1 MKALVY
7 TAPETLDYRDEP
19 DPVAAPGEALV
30 RVDAVGICGSDM
42 HAWHGHDPRRVPPLI
57 LGHEA
62 AGEVVAGDGVGR
74 RVTMNPLIVC
84 GRCTY
89 CLTGRGN
96 LCENRTMIGMT
107 RAGAYAQYVT
117 IPEQCLVDLPEGMT
131 PVRAALTEP
140 AATAW
145 HAVDLAARACWRP
158 LAECDAMVIGGGAV
172 GLLTALV
179 LRSRG
184 VRTLRLAET
193 NALRRKTAQNEGIRC
208 LDPVVAP
215 PNGQTADVVF
225 DCVGGARTR
234 ELAIGTARPGAVVV
248 HVGLQE
254 SSGGVDVRKIT
265 LSELAFIG
273 VYTYTTADLRAAAE
287 ALSRGALGDLSW
299 VESRPLRDG
308 PTAFQDLD
316 AGRSAAAKIVL
327 LPQ

>member
-7 TAPETLDYRDEP
+7 TAPQTLDYRDEP
-19 DPVAAPGEALV
+19 EPVPAAGEALV
-30 RVDAVGICGSDM
+30 RIDAVGICGSDM

-62 AGEVVAGDGVGR
+62 AGEVVAGAGAGR
-74 RVTMNPLIVC
+74 RVTMNPLIMC

-107 RAGAYAQYVT
+107 RPGAYAQYLT
-117 IPEQCLVDLPEGMT
+117 IPEQCLVDLPLGMA
-131 PVRAALTEP
+131 PSQAALTEP

-145 HAVDLAARACWRP
+145 HAVDLGERAGWRP
-158 LAECDAMVIGGGAV
+158 LAECDAVVIGGGAV

-184 VRTLRLAET
+184 ARTLELAET
-193 NALRRKTAQNEGIRC
+193 NALRRKTAERQNIRC
-208 LDPVVAP
+208 FDPSSSPAEP
-215 PNGQTADVVF
+215 AADIVF
-225 DCVGGARTR
+225 DCVGSARTR
-234 ELAIGTARPGAVVV
+234 EMAIRVARPGAVVV
-248 HVGLQE
+248 HIGLQD
-254 SSGGVDVRKIT
+254 SSGGLDVRKIT
-265 LSELAFIG
+265 LAELSFIG
-273 VYTYTTADLRAAAE
+273 VYTYTTADLRAAVD
-287 ALSRGALGDLSW
+287 ALHRGALGDLKW
-299 VESRPLRDG
+299 VEERPLKDG
-308 PTAFQDLD
+308 AEAFHELD